1 MNWLSDL
8 AIKRPVMTTIMLIIM
23 VGMGLISLFGIPR
36 ELMPNMSFPVA
47 TIQVTYSGV
56 SPEDM
61 EELVAKPIE
70 DAISGVQGIEKIT
83 SYSNEG
89 EVMVVVQFKWG
100 ADLDKKA
107 TDLREKVSKIRST
120 LPSDIDEPTV
130 LKLDVFGNDNVMTL
144 NLAGKNLTEVKQVA
158 EDVLKPKLE
167 RINGVGS
174 VEIYGGLTREIL
186 IDVDPQKLEGYGI
199 NVSDVVN
206 TLKGASVNV
215 PAGKVKEGDKQFL
228 VRIMGKL
235 ETVDAIKD
243 LVIYNKNGNVLRLKE
258 IANIMVTTEDR
269 ESYSRMNSSESV
281 SIQVNKESGGNTVSI
296 SDTIRKKFDEY
307 KQSVPKGM
315 ELNIAR
321 DSATYIKD
329 SIGMVSEAAM
339 IGLVL
344 AAIVIF
350 AFLKSF
356 RATLIV
362 CMSIPTSV
370 IFTFV
375 LLKYRDSSL
384 NLLSL
389 GGLALGVG
397 RLVDDSIV
405 VLENIYRHVSEHKK
419 SPMEAARDGA
429 AEMGLPVLASALTT
443 LAVFLPVIFTQGL
456 AGEIFRDFS
465 YAVVF
470 SITASMIVALTF
482 VPMISSKTLSKN
494 SNIEKEGKL
503 FKWIKKVY
511 MKFLNAAMKHRIIT
525 VTAAG
530 LAFVCSIFIFALVGM
545 EFMPDTDKGEFT
557 ITATLPNG
565 LEIEKVNRVALQI
578 ENIVE
583 DMKKK
588 NKFISKYI
596 TQVSDNEVTVN
607 VDIGPK
613 DARKESINDVMNKF
627 REATKSIPDANIK
640 IATSG
645 MGRGGG
651 GAAVQIDLYGDD
663 YNQLKEISERVK
675 GKIKTLKGVV
685 DLKSSFEGGSPEIR
699 IRVNRERAQLYGMT
713 VGYIANV
720 VSQKV
725 DSVKTFEIQSGSEEI
740 KVNLRVSEEFRNS
753 INKVSDIDVPMPDG
767 NGSVKLSEV
776 ASVATGEGPTQIIR
790 QDKIKV
796 ISLTANN
803 YGVDLGTVTKEINKV
818 MAEEKFPQGYGYKFG
833 GDQKDMA
840 ETMGALG
847 LALLVAIFLMYA
859 VMAAQFESFIYPA
872 IVLVTLPLG
881 IIGVAIGLFITGFP
895 VSVTVLIGIIM
906 LAGIV
911 VNNAII
917 LIDYI
922 NILRGRGI
930 ARDEAIKTA
939 GKTRLRPIFMTVATA
954 VLGYVPLAFG
964 IGAGS
969 DFYQPMA
976 ISVAF
981 GLTMSTVLTLIVIP
995 VLYSITD
1002 DLGEWV
1008 KSLFKRGKKADE

>member
-8 AIKRPVMTTIMLIIM
+8 AIKRPVMTTIMLILM
-23 VGMGLISLFGIPR
+23 VGMGLISLVGIPQ
-36 ELMPNMSFPVA
+36 ELMPNMTFPV
-47 TIQVTYSGV
+47 VTVQCQYTGV

-89 EVMVVVQFKWG
+89 VVMVVVQFKWG

-107 TDLREKVSKIRST
+107 TDLREKISKIRST
-120 LPSDIDEPTV
+120 LPEDIDEPVV

-144 NLAGKNLTEVKQVA
+144 NLAGKNLTEVKQIA

-174 VEIYGGLTREIL
+174 IEIYGGLTREIL
-186 IDVDPQKLEGYGI
+186 IDVDPQKLQGYGI
-199 NVSDVVN
+199 NVSDVV
-206 TLKGASVNV
+206 TVLKGASVNV
-215 PAGKVKEGDKQFL
+215 PAGKMKEGDKQFL

-235 ETVDAIKD
+235 ETVDSIKK
-243 LVIYNKNGNVLRLKE
+243 LVIYNKDGNVLRIE
-258 IANIMVTTEDR
+258 DIANVMVSTEDR
-269 ESYSRMNSSESV
+269 ESYSRMNAKESV
-281 SIQVNKESGGNTVSI
+281 SIQVLKESGGNTVSI
-296 SDTIRKKFDEY
+296 SNAIRKKFDEY
-307 KQSVPKGM
+307 KTAVPNGM

-329 SIGMVSEAAM
+329 SIGMVSEAAI

-350 AFLKSF
+350 GFLKSF

-443 LAVFLPVIFTQGL
+443 LAVFLPVIFTQGM

-494 SNIEKEGKL
+494 SDIEKEGKI
-503 FKWIKKVY
+503 FKAIKNVY
-511 MKFLNAAMKHRIIT
+511 MKFLNKAMNHRRIT
-525 VTAAG
+525 VAIAFA
-530 LAFVCSIFIFALVGM
+530 AFVGSIFIFAFVGM
-545 EFMPDTDKGEFT
+545 EFMPKTDRGEFV
-557 ITATLPNG
+557 ITATMPNG
-565 LEIEKVNRVALQI
+565 LEIEKVNRAALQI
-578 ENIVE
+578 ETEVE
-583 DMKKK
+583 NMKKK
-588 NKFISKYI
+588 YKYINKYI
-596 TQVSDNEVTVN
+596 TQVSDNEVSVT
-607 VDIGPK
+607 VDIGSK
-613 DARKESINDVMNKF
+613 DDRKEGVQQLMNEF
-627 REATKSIPDANIK
+627 RVATETVPDANIK
-640 IATSG
+640 IAAAS
-645 MGRGGG
+645 MGGG
-651 GAAVQIDLYGDD
+651 GNSAAVQVDIYGDD
-663 YNQLKEISERVK
+663 YTVLKEISERVK
-675 GKIKTLKGVV
+675 SKFKNVNGLV
-685 DLKSSFEGGSPEIR
+685 DIKSSYEGGSPEVR
-699 IRVNRERAQLYGMT
+699 IKVDRERAQLYGMT
-713 VGYIANV
+713 VGYIAGV
-720 VSQKV
+720 AKQKV
-725 DSVKTFEIQSGSEEI
+725 DSITTFEIQSGSEEI
-740 KVNLRVSEEFRNS
+740 KVNLQVSENLRNS
-753 INKVSDIDVPMPDG
+753 INKIADIDIPMSDG
-767 NGSVKLSEV
+767 SGNIKLRDV
-776 ASVATGEGPTQIIR
+776 AKVETGEGPTQIIR

-796 ISLTANN
+796 ISLTGNN
-803 YGVDLGTVTKEINKV
+803 YGVDLGTITKEINKV
-818 MAEEKFPQGYGYKFG
+818 MEKEEFPQGYGYKFG
-833 GDQKDMA
+833 GEQKDMA
-840 ETMGALG
+840 ETMTSLG
-847 LALLVAIFLMYA
+847 IALLVAIFLMYA

-881 IIGVAIGLFITGFP
+881 IIGVALGLLVTGFP

-922 NILRGRGI
+922 NILRARGI
-930 ARDEAIKTA
+930 ERDEAIKTA

-995 VLYSITD
+995 VLYSVVD
-1002 DLGEWV
+1002 DIGEWA
-1008 KSLFKRGKKADE
+1008 KGLFKKEKV